1 MNKLLWVCLAF
12 ALATVASGQPKAQP
26 LFKDQC
32 DNLMECLPYLA
43 GIIASS
49 SCATV
54 QWELVS
60 SYTNVHTGL
69 GLPISFQ
76 TVMSG
81 SYHIQRFLIG
91 FEYRRYA

>member
-1 MNKLLWVCLAF
+1 MNKVLWVCLAF

-60 SYTNVHTGL
+60 SYTKG
-69 GLPISFQ
+69 
-76 TVMSG
+76 
-81 SYHIQRFLIG
+81 
-91 FEYRRYA
+91 